1 MRSPLTRHRTGEPP
15 TDTFDR
21 RLTLPLVLG
30 SVLNPVNSSMIA
42 VALVPIGT
50 AFGAPPSQT
59 VWLVSSLYLATAIG
73 QPVVGRLVD
82 RFGPRRLYL
91 VATALVGLA
100 GLVGL
105 LAPSLPVLVLARVL
119 LGIGTCAG
127 YPSAMYLIRS
137 ESERT
142 GHDSPGSV
150 LTALSVANQTVAVIG
165 PTVGGLLIDV
175 GGWRAIFAVNVPLSL
190 ACLVLGGIRLPRRT
204 VLDDRAAEHSVAGLD
219 LPGMVLFAIMLGALM
234 AFLMRPSM
242 PHLAMLA
249 VTAVAAATLTWR
261 ELRTREPFLDV
272 RVLGGNP
279 ALLATLARQ
288 LLAGTTM
295 YAFLYGYTQ
304 WLEDGRG
311 LSASTAGLLLLPMS
325 GMAIVATVVSG
336 RRGRVWGNLVLAGL
350 LLVLGD
356 AALLLLGP
364 QTPLWVLV
372 GVAVVV
378 GVPQGVTS
386 LANQTALYTQ
396 ADPARMGSS
405 AGLLR
410 TSMYLG
416 AILAS
421 GAVGVFFPHG
431 ADTAGLHGIAL
442 FMVGCAFLLLLV
454 TALDRSL
461 RRIGAVSHPTPERQP
476 A

>member
-1 MRSPLTRHRTGEPP
+1 MRPLLAARRAANAP

-21 RLTLPLVLG
+21 RLTLPLILG

-91 VATALVGLA
+91 FATTLVGVA

-150 LTALSVANQTVAVIG
+150 LTALSIANQTVAVIG
-165 PTVGGLLIDV
+165 PTIGGLLIDV
-175 GGWRAIFAVNVPLSL
+175 GGWRSIFAVNVPLSL

-204 VLDDRAAEHSVAGLD
+204 VLDERAAEHSVRGLD
-219 LPGMVLFAIMLGALM
+219 LPGMALFAVMLGALM
-234 AFLMRPSM
+234 AFLMRPSV
-242 PHLAMLA
+242 PHLLLLA
-249 VTAVAAATLTWR
+249 IAVVAAGALTWR
-261 ELRTREPFLDV
+261 ELRTHDPFLDV
-272 RVLGGNP
+272 RVLRGSA

-325 GMAIVATVVSG
+325 GVAIVATLVSG
-336 RRGRVWGNLVLAGL
+336 RRGTVWGNLVVAGL
-350 LLVLGD
+350 LLVVGD

-364 QTPLWVLV
+364 GTPLAVLV
-372 GVAVVV
+372 ALAVVV
-378 GVPQGVTS
+378 GIPQGITS
-386 LANQTALYTQ
+386 LANQTALYHQ
-396 ADPARMGSS
+396 ADPTRMGSS

-421 GAVGVFFPHG
+421 AAVGVFFPHG

-442 FMVGCAFLLLLV
+442 FMVGCGALLLLV
-454 TALDRSL
+454 TAFDRSL
-461 RRIGAVSHPTPERQP
+461 RRIGPVSRPTTERQH

>member
-1 MRSPLTRHRTGEPP
+1 
-15 TDTFDR
+15 
-21 RLTLPLVLG
+21 
-30 SVLNPVNSSMIA
+30 
-42 VALVPIGT
+42 
-50 AFGAPPSQT
+50 
-59 VWLVSSLYLATAIG
+59 LYLFAT
-73 QPVVGRLVD
+73 
-82 RFGPRRLYL
+82 
-91 VATALVGLA
+91 TLVGVA

-105 LAPSLPVLVLARVL
+105 LAPSLPVLVMARVL

-150 LTALSVANQTVAVIG
+150 LTALSIANQTVAVIG
-165 PTVGGLLIDV
+165 PTIGGLLIDV
-175 GGWRAIFAVNVPLSL
+175 GGWRSIFAVNVPLSL

-204 VLDDRAAEHSVAGLD
+204 VLDERAAEHSVAGLD
-219 LPGMVLFAIMLGALM
+219 LPGMALFAVMLGALM
-234 AFLMRPSM
+234 AFLMRPSV
-242 PHLAMLA
+242 PHLLLLA
-249 VTAVAAATLTWR
+249 IAVVAAGALTWR
-261 ELRTREPFLDV
+261 ELRTHDPFLDV
-272 RVLGGNP
+272 RVLSGNA

-325 GMAIVATVVSG
+325 GVAIVATLVSG
-336 RRGRVWGNLVLAGL
+336 RRGTVWGNLVVAGL
-350 LLVLGD
+350 LLVVGD

-364 QTPLWVLV
+364 GTPLAVLV
-372 GVAVVV
+372 ALAVVV
-378 GVPQGVTS
+378 GIPQGITS
-386 LANQTALYTQ
+386 LANQTALYHQ

-421 GAVGVFFPHG
+421 AAVGVFFPHG

-442 FMVGCAFLLLLV
+442 FMVGCGALLLLV
-454 TALDRSL
+454 TAFDRSL
-461 RRIGAVSHPTPERQP
+461 RRIGPVSHPTKERQQP
-476 A
+476 